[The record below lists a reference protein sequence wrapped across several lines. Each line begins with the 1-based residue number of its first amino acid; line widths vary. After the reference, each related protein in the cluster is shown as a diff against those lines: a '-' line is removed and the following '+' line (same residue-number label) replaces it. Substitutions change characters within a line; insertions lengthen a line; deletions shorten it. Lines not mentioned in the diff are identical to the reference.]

1 MRKKLGVIC
10 ALAACAIGVT
20 SATAANAA
28 TLRTGGSTG
37 MQLLATAMA
46 NSWNQ
51 AQAKKAGF
59 NVTVT
64 GGGSGAGIR
73 GAANGTFD
81 VGNSS
86 RDKGS
91 SDAAATVFTAA
102 AREPFVIIVNPKNTV
117 KKLTKAQVKDILIGN
132 ISNWKQV
139 GGADAPIVRYGR
151 TDVSGTFAS
160 CKKLFTDGQQ
170 WASGY
175 FPAPSAGIDRAKVA
189 RDRNGVSCVTLA
201 YLLTAK
207 GSLKIDGVTI
217 DGVAPTLRNAASG
230 KYPYLNNQYFVTNGN
245 PSGNAAAYIAWA
257 TSKATQC
264 SITIKYALPIAG
276 VTC

>member
-1 MRKKLGVIC
+1 MRKRFGIIC
-10 ALAACAIGVT
+10 ALAACVAGVT
-20 SATAANAA
+20 AASAANAA
-28 TLRTGGSTG
+28 TLRSGGSTG
-37 MQLLATAMA
+37 MQLLATALA
-46 NSWNQ
+46 NDWNQ
-51 AQAKKAGF
+51 TQAKKAGF

-73 GAANGTFD
+73 GAAQGTFD

-91 SDAAATVFTAA
+91 SDAAATVFTPT
-102 AREPFVIIVNPKNTV
+102 AREPFVIIVHPANKVT
-117 KKLTKAQVKDILIGN
+117 KLTKAQVKDILIGN
-132 ISNWKQV
+132 INNWKDV
-139 GGADAPIVRYGR
+139 GGSDAPIVRYGR

-175 FPAPSAGIDRAKVA
+175 FPAPSAGIDRSKVA
-189 RDRNGVSCVTLA
+189 RDKNGISCVTLA

-207 GSLKIDGVTI
+207 GALKINGVTI

-230 KYPYLNNQYFVTNGN
+230 KYAFINNQYFVTNGN

-264 SITIKYALPIAG
+264 KVVVKYALPISG

>member
-10 ALAACAIGVT
+10 ALAACAIGVV
-20 SATAANAA
+20 SASAANAA

-37 MQLLATAMA
+37 MQLLATAYA

-51 AQAKKAGF
+51 TQAKKAGF
-59 NVTVT
+59 TVTVT

-86 RDKGS
+86 RDKTS
-91 SDAAATVFTAA
+91 SDAAATVFTPS
-102 AREPFVIIVNPKNTV
+102 AREPFVIIVHPSNKV
-117 KKLTKAQVKDILIGN
+117 QKLTKAQVKDILIGN
-132 ISNWKQV
+132 VNNWKEV

-189 RDRNGVSCVTLA
+189 RDKNGISCVTLA

-207 GSLKIDGVTI
+207 GSLKINGVTI
-217 DGVAPTLRNAASG
+217 DGVQPTLRNAASG
-230 KYPYLNNQYFVTNGN
+230 KYPFINNQYFVTNGA
-245 PSGNAAAYIAWA
+245 PAGNAAAYITWA

-264 SITIKYALPIAG
+264 AITIKYALPISG